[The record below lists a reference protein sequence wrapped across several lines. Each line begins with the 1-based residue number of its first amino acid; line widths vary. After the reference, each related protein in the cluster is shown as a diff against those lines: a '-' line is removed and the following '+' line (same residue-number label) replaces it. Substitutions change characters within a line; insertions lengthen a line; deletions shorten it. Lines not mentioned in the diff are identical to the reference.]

1 MSITIPNSIDADTST
16 LGERKLFKLLKHLP
30 RTALVYY
37 ELMVGERD
45 RRPDFVVIDLDYGV
59 TIIEVKDWDLKSIEK
74 ASPRIFHVRTFHNF
88 TRELIN
94 PDLRARQYLEDL
106 RDQLTARP
114 ELTDNRGRLSLD
126 VRYFVAFPNLRRQE
140 FAEASLDKVLAS
152 DHLLLRDDLKDE
164 KTFLARF
171 FHEYKKLPNRL
182 TPQKWNAVRLALFPE
197 LKIPGS
203 EQWFTSPSA
212 AKGPL
217 ILESEPLG
225 EFGLDIAQEQVA
237 KSLGD
242 GPRFLHGIAGTGK
255 TLILLFHAKLYSA
268 NGLASGQ
275 PRKILVLCWNISL
288 AQYMRHAYEAMQV
301 PGAGQVE
308 IIHFAEFARRLVQ
321 AAGLRFPAS
330 RKRDFDL
337 QLTETLSKLE
347 IPPEQVY
354 DIIYVDEA
362 QDFQK
367 EWIEFIFSKL
377 LRGKPSKRNLV
388 IAGDDA
394 QHIYR
399 QRDFSSAAGFT
410 WKSIGIPMVGRTKI
424 LKKIYRNS
432 ARVFSFA
439 LAFNGAIANY
449 YEGRNPTRI
458 EFAPKRGIDPQLIH
472 CPDLECQV
480 ARTVELIKR
489 LKDDGYSPRNAM
501 ILYRWASVRGQP
513 LLQPLLARLEQAKI
527 PYQWIT
533 EDNTKKAT
541 FQWAEESV
549 KISTV
554 HSAKGMDAPAV
565 ILIGAETFQPKD
577 SSSLDD
583 EEKLMYVALTRARES
598 LTVLYTYE
606 DGLVPRLQTA
616 MELYRKYRKRIL
628 AAERQADR
636 ELFR

>member
-1 MSITIPNSIDADTST
+1 MSITIPNSIDADSATV
-16 LGERKLFKLLKHLP
+16 GERKLFKLLKHLP
-30 RTALVYY
+30 KTSLVYY

-45 RRPDFVVIDLDYGV
+45 RRPDFVVIDLDFGV
-59 TIIEVKDWDLKSIEK
+59 TIIEVKDWDLKAIEK
-74 ASPRIFHVRTFHNF
+74 VSPRSFHVRSFHNF
-88 TRELIN
+88 TKEFIN
-94 PDLRARQYLEDL
+94 PDLRARQYVEDL
-106 RDQLTARP
+106 REQLAARP
-114 ELTDNRGRLSLD
+114 ELSDARGRLSVE
-126 VRYFVAFPNLRRQE
+126 VRYFVAFPNIRRQE
-140 FAEASLDKVLAS
+140 FTEASLDKVMAS
-152 DHLLLRDDLKDE
+152 DHVLLRDDLKDE
-164 KTFLARF
+164 KIFASRF
-171 FHEYKKLPNRL
+171 YLDYKKLPIRL
-182 TPQKWNAVRLALFPE
+182 SREKWNAVRLALFPE

-203 EQWFTSPSA
+203 EQWFATPA
-212 AKGPL
+212 TGTGPI
-217 ILESEPLG
+217 ILESEAAS
-225 EFGLDIAQEQVA
+225 EFGLDLAQEQVA

-255 TLILLFHAKLYSA
+255 TLILLYHAKLYSA

-288 AQYMRHAYEAMQV
+288 AQYMRQAYGSMQV
-301 PGAGQVE
+301 PNAGEVE
-308 IIHFAEFARRLVQ
+308 IIHFSEFARRLVQ
-321 AAGLRFPAS
+321 ASGLRFPAS
-330 RKRDFDL
+330 KSRDFDAH
-337 QLTETLSKLE
+337 LTDTLNKLE
-347 IPPEQVY
+347 IPPEGVY
-354 DIIYVDEA
+354 DMIYVDEA

-367 EWIEFIFSKL
+367 EWIEFIFNKL
-377 LRGKPSKRNLV
+377 LRGKPSRRNLI

-399 QRDFSSAAGFT
+399 NRDFSNAQGFT

-439 LAFNGAIANY
+439 LAFNNTIGDY
-449 YEGRNPTRI
+449 YDGRAKTKI
-458 EFAPKRGIDPQLIH
+458 EFAPKRGFDPQLIH
-472 CPDLECQV
+472 CPDLGCQV
-480 ARTVELIKR
+480 ARTVELIQR

-501 ILYRWASVRGQP
+501 VLYRWANVRGAP
-513 LLQPLLARLEQAKI
+513 LLQPLLSRLDEVKI

-565 ILIGAETFQPKD
+565 ILIGAETFLSKD

-583 EEKLMYVALTRARES
+583 EEKLMYVALTRAREI
-598 LTVLYTYE
+598 LTVLYTHE
-606 DGLVPRLQTA
+606 DGLVPRLQSA
-616 MELYRKYRKRIL
+616 MELYKKYRKRIL
-628 AAERQADR
+628 AAENQANR